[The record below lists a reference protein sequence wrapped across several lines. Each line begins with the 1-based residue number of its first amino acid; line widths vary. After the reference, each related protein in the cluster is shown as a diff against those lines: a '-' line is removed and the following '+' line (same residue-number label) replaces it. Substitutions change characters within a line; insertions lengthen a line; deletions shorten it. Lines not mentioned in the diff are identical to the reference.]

1 MSETRLSPQYVQL
14 KIHMNETR
22 LSLQYV
28 QLTVK
33 GVFEKAVDN
42 KTQADNYHQTWVNFT
57 KWGEVQGDTWGLTT
71 E

>member
-42 KTQADNYHQTWVNFT
+42 KTQADNYHQT
-57 KWGEVQGDTWGLTT
+57 
-71 E
+71 